1 MNKLSHDQIANHF
14 YNLGAQ
20 LALGSA
26 GMSKTAGISA
36 NALRKALS
44 GGAEQSAAIGR
55 ALAERQ
61 AGQMGTLYGST
72 SGLGAGLAAGGDNL
86 LLSLLLAG
94 AGSAAG
100 GAAGNIVGRRVGGVL
115 GQGAGYVGGLEP
127 FRSVGN
133 FLADPLRRVPGI
145 RG

>member
-1 MNKLSHDQIANHF
+1 MDKLSRDQIANHF

-20 LALGSA
+20 LALSSA

-36 NALRKALS
+36 DALRKALS

-61 AGQMGTLYGST
+61 AGQMGTVQG
-72 SGLGAGLAAGGDNL
+72 GLTGLAAGLAASGDNALLQL
-86 LLSLLLAG
+86 LLGGGGL
-94 AGSAAG
+94 AAG